1 MLEQY
6 EVAGVT
12 DLRALAA
19 ILVQPLAAELADERG
34 RQFLRIY
41 AQKLTLPMAKK
52 ARLTPSFTRW
62 RAVTDSVLPPDAA
75 QLHPRFTALSFTC
88 VQLARRASEP
98 PRADDRLFVS
108 RVIDVAAA
116 ILGAPVS
123 AETNRLWAERE
134 KT

>member
-1 MLEQY
+1 VNEHSAPRWL
-6 EVAGVT
+6 
-12 DLRALAA
+12 
-19 ILVQPLAAELADERG
+19 PADER
-34 RQFLRIY
+34 RQLILE
-41 AQKLTLPMAKK
+41 A
-52 ARLTPSFTRW
+52 
-62 RAVTDSVLPPDAA
+62 
-75 QLHPRFTALSFTC
+75 
-88 VQLARRASEP
+88 ARRAFSRRGDVGRTTIKDIAAEARISEGNIASEP